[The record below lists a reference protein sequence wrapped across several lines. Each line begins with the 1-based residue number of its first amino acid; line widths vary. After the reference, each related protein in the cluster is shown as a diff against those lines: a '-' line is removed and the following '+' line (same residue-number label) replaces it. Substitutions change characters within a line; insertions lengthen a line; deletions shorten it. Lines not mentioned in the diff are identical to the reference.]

1 MPDGLI
7 TVKMI
12 LIGSD
17 NLSSEVILFEK
28 KEQLAII
35 TLNRPPMNALN
46 SQLVYELGEAVAEIK
61 GDSSIKSAIVTGS
74 GEKAF
79 AAGADVNEV
88 LKNSPLEQYDYLQL
102 LLGVFTDLENLEKPT
117 IAAINGLTLGGG
129 CELVLTC
136 DFRIASERARFGQ
149 PEINIGVIPGGGGT
163 QRLTRL
169 IGVGRAKEMLYL
181 GNMIDAKTAEQY
193 GLVNKVVPD
202 YQLMEEA
209 EKLAAQLSSKPVIA
223 MRMVKRAVNMGRHID
238 LHSALNL
245 EIESFMVSF
254 ATEDR
259 VEGIKAM
266 LEKRKPNFKG
276 K

>member
-1 MPDGLI
+1 MS
-7 TVKMI
+7 
-12 LIGSD
+12 SD
-17 NLSSEVILFEK
+17 VILLEK

-35 TLNRPPMNALN
+35 TLNRPPMNPLN
-46 SQLVYELGEAVAEIK
+46 SQLVHKLGEAIAEIK
-61 GDSSIKSAIVTGS
+61 SDSSIKSVIVTGA
-74 GEKAF
+74 GDKAF

-88 LKNSPLEQYDYLQL
+88 LNNSPLEQFEYLQL
-102 LLGVFTDLENLEKPT
+102 LLNVFCSLENLEKPT

-136 DFRIASERARFGQ
+136 DFRIAAEKARFGQ

-202 YQLMEEA
+202 SQLMEEA
-209 EKLAAQLSSKPVIA
+209 EKLANQLSSKPAIA
-223 MRMVKRAVNMGRHID
+223 MRMIKRAVNSGRDID

-245 EIESFMVSF
+245 EIENFMASFS
-254 ATEDR
+254 TEDR
-259 VEGIKAM
+259 VEGIRAL
-266 LEKRKPNFKG
+266 LEKRKPNFKE